1 MAEDKNLIGQFP
13 GLRMYDEGGKFEV
26 KQEYIDA
33 ARAKAIEEGKK
44 YYGDATNFEVF
55 RDSVLNLPD
64 AAINFVARGAEG
76 TGELAAGIA
85 SLAFKGA
92 QLATTTD
99 PDKLTQIMSE
109 PSFTKY
115 MGAYKGKLGKPNLF
129 TSDISGIEENV
140 DRVGDVAY
148 LASPVPMAPFAKGIP
163 FLFKAGKAAKE
174 GTENIAK
181 DVVKSFTQ
189 GDSGFRA
196 SAGGVRTVDD
206 LIKSNQVKKA
216 SEITDDPL
224 NLISIKRDRRDSI
237 RDAKSQKS
245 TIDSDGL
252 PKIEPQ
258 EGFSNP
264 IKPYKEYLGHFKNVE
279 NTIKN
284 LPSGTVLKG
293 KNELLQLSKDVT
305 RIFQRNKTAESRDK
319 ALKLL
324 QEQYGLQPGSFREA
338 LKKLYGDARGAF
350 AGVDADSAAIR
361 FLPEDVAQELANFNL
376 YKMGGRTFETEKMY
390 NDIIKIFKNPQQR
403 STLNL
408 VDEDIFKKYGLDV
421 NASPA
426 TVLAIRLKQIK
437 PFIKDEKVLANLN
450 KYLKTSPTEINNS
463 RLSSYFK
470 ENKIKFNK
478 AKTREAAIENLET
491 FKAALDDLNIAKRDS
506 VGFGNTTTKYI
517 NMYKD
522 AYGGDNLLT
531 YNEISKNLPA
541 IKRSE
546 GYMKVINKL
555 NNKSKTSFDDFMNKA
570 GDYIQEGET
579 TYINSRIKGM
589 MARMIDEAKRKNP
602 SIKDVDI
609 VKELDDINVE
619 EYVQVLRYNKI
630 LNDRVQDA
638 KSLGVTLEDFNL
650 SHIEDV
656 ARNWQGTMKEN
667 NLFFTSGTLNKGLQ
681 KTLNNRIDEVLDN
694 LNNVKT
700 AKEKDILIKE
710 LKNIEDELIENNLI
724 SKINDTFYGKKD
736 ITPESS
742 FQLQKSKMAEE
753 VYRDDPMPTRMNKGG
768 VVGFSHLI
776 RPLGNF

>member
-1 MAEDKNLIGQFP
+1 MVGIAQFP
-13 GLRMYDEGGKFEV
+13 GLGMYDEGGKFEV

-33 ARAKAIEEGKK
+33 AKAKAIEEGKK

-55 RDSVLNLPD
+55 RDGVLNLPD
-64 AAINFVARGAEG
+64 SAINFVLRGAEG
-76 TGELAAGIA
+76 TGELVAGIT
-85 SLAFKGA
+85 SLVMKGG

-99 PDKLTQIMSE
+99 PDRLTQLMSE
-109 PSFTKY
+109 PSITKY
-115 MGAYKGKLGKPNLF
+115 MGAYKNKIPTPNLYE
-129 TSDISGIEENV
+129 SNISGME
-140 DRVGDVAY
+140 DVEKAFGT
-148 LASPVPMAPFAKGIP
+148 AGHIAAPIPVLPFAKGIP
-163 FLFKAGKAAKE
+163 YLYKASKAATE
-174 GTENIAK
+174 GTKNIVK
-181 DVVKSFTQ
+181 DAANVVTK
-189 GDSGFRA
+189 GDSGFRT
-196 SAGGVRTVDD
+196 SAGGAQVVGTAED
-206 LIKSNQVKKA
+206 IK
-216 SEITDDPL
+216 P
-224 NLISIKRDRRDSI
+224 ISDFPFGTGGPSK
-237 RDAKSQKS
+237 
-245 TIDSDGL
+245 L
-252 PKIEPQ
+252 PKIKPQ

-264 IKPYKEYLGHFKNVE
+264 INPFKDYISHFKNVE

-305 RIFQRNKTAESRDK
+305 RIFKRNKTAESRDK

-324 QEQYGLQPGSFREA
+324 QEQYGMQPSSFREA
-338 LKKLYGDARGAF
+338 LNKLYGDARGAF
-350 AGVDADSAAIR
+350 AGVDVDSKAIR

-408 VDEDIFKKYGLDV
+408 VDENIFKKYGLDV

-426 TVLAIRLKQIK
+426 TALAIRLKQIK

-450 KYLKTSPTEINNS
+450 TFLKTSPSEINNV
-463 RLSSYFK
+463 RLSNYFK

-478 AKTREAAIENLET
+478 ADTRKAAIENLET
-491 FKAALDDLNIAKRDS
+491 FKAALSDLNIAKRDS

-517 NMYKD
+517 DIYRD
-522 AYGGDNLLT
+522 AYGGNNLLT
-531 YNEISKNLPA
+531 YNEIAKNLPV
-541 IKRSE
+541 IQRGE
-546 GYMKVINKL
+546 GYMKVLNKL
-555 NNKSKTSFDDFMNKA
+555 DNKSRTSFDNFMNKA

-589 MARMIDEAKRKNP
+589 MARMIQEAKKSGIKNA
-602 SIKDVDI
+602 DI
-609 VKELDDINVE
+609 VKELDNINVE

-656 ARNWQGTMKEN
+656 GRSWQGTMKEN
-667 NLFFTSGTLNKGLQ
+667 NLFFTSATLNKGLQ
-681 KTLNNRIDEVLDN
+681 KTLNNKIDEVLDN

-710 LKNIEDELIENNLI
+710 LKNIEDKLIENNLI

-736 ITPESS
+736 ISPESS

-753 VYRDDPMPTRMNKGG
+753 VYRDDPMPARMNKGG
-768 VVGFSHLI
+768 VVGIDHMTRSLKEF
-776 RPLGNF
+776 

>member
-1 MAEDKNLIGQFP
+1 MAQIAQFP
-13 GLRMYDEGGKFEV
+13 GLGMYDEGGKFEV
-26 KQEYIDA
+26 KQEFIDE
-33 ARAKAIEEGKK
+33 ARAKAISEGKK
-44 YYGDATNFEVF
+44 YYGDATNFEIF

-76 TGELAAGIA
+76 TGELVAGIA
-85 SLAFKGA
+85 SLAMKGG

-115 MGAYKGKLGKPNLF
+115 MGAYKGKLGKPDLF

-140 DRVGDVAY
+140 DRMGEIGY
-148 LASPVPMAPFAKGIP
+148 IASPVPVVPAAKGIP
-163 FLFKAGKAAKE
+163 FLLKASKAAKE

-196 SAGGVRTVDD
+196 SAGGVKTVDD
-206 LIKSNQVKKA
+206 LIKNNQVKKA
-216 SEITDDPL
+216 SEITKDPL
-224 NLISIKRDRRDSI
+224 ALMSIKRDRRDSI

-305 RIFQRNKTAESRDK
+305 RIFQRNKTVESRDK

-324 QEQYGLQPGSFREA
+324 QEQSGMQPSSFRQA
-338 LKKLYGDARGAF
+338 LNKLYGDARGAF

-426 TVLAIRLKQIK
+426 TVLALRLKQIK
-437 PFIKDEKVLANLN
+437 PFIKDEKVLENLN

-478 AKTREAAIENLET
+478 AGTREAAIENLEI
-491 FKAALDDLNIAKRDS
+491 FKGALDDLNIAKRDS

-517 NMYKD
+517 NMYRD

-555 NNKSKTSFDDFMNKA
+555 DNKSRTSFDDFMNKA

-700 AKEKDILIKE
+700 AKEKDMLIKE

-736 ITPESS
+736 ITAESS

-768 VVGFSHLI
+768 MIGISHLI
-776 RPLGNF
+776 RPL

>member
-1 MAEDKNLIGQFP
+1 MVGILDTKEGVNALQRNQQF
-13 GLRMYDEGGKFEV
+13 FEKGV
-26 KQEYIDA
+26 
-33 ARAKAIEEGKK
+33 
-44 YYGDATNFEVF
+44 GDT
-55 RDSVLNLPD
+55 
-64 AAINFVARGAEG
+64 
-76 TGELAAGIA
+76 TAG
-85 SLAFKGA
+85 SRL
-92 QLATTTD
+92 LATITGTD
-99 PDKLTQIMSE
+99 VSPSKRITSE
-109 PSFTKY
+109 TSRLDPLSREIY
-115 MGAYKGKLGKPNLF
+115 NVVAPYGKLA
-129 TSDISGIEENV
+129 V
-140 DRVGDVAY
+140 
-148 LASPVPMAPFAKGIP
+148 
-163 FLFKAGKAAKE
+163 
-174 GTENIAK
+174 NIADTIFRLPGAAAADIANMFGVKEK
-181 DVVKSFTQ
+181 DVNEIQALTNSVIFQSFGQGPRVVGAGSQIKNVAKNVADETATTAKYFPEYTPFKNIEPKSV
-189 GDSGFRA
+189 GAMS
-196 SAGGVRTVDD
+196 VDD
-206 LIKSNQVKKA
+206 LIKSKQINKA
-216 SEITDDPL
+216 SEMTDDPL
-224 NLISIKRDRRDSI
+224 NVMSIKRDRRDSI
-237 RDAKSQKS
+237 RDAKSKKS

-305 RIFQRNKTAESRDK
+305 RIFQRNKTVESRDK

-350 AGVDADSAAIR
+350 AGVDADSTAIR

-426 TVLAIRLKQIK
+426 TVLNIRLKQLK

-478 AKTREAAIENLET
+478 AETREAAIENLET

-517 NMYKD
+517 NMYRD
-522 AYGGDNLLT
+522 AYGGENLLT
-531 YNEISKNLPA
+531 YNEIAKNLPA

-570 GDYIQEGET
+570 GDYIKEGET

-681 KTLNNRIDEVLDN
+681 KTLNNKIDEVLDN

-700 AKEKDILIKE
+700 AKEKDMLIKE

-724 SKINDTFYGKKD
+724 SKINDTFYGKKN
-736 ITPESS
+736 ITAESS

-768 VVGFSHLI
+768 LVGISHLI
-776 RPLGNF
+776 RPL

>member
-1 MAEDKNLIGQFP
+1 MAQIAQFP
-13 GLRMYDEGGKFEV
+13 GLGMYDKGGKFEV
-26 KQEYIDA
+26 KQEFIDA
-33 ARAKAIEEGKK
+33 ARAKAISEGKK
-44 YYGDATNFEVF
+44 YYGDATNFEIF

-76 TGELAAGIA
+76 TGELVAGIA
-85 SLAFKGA
+85 SLAMKGG

-115 MGAYKGKLGKPNLF
+115 MGAYKGKLGKPDLF

-140 DRVGDVAY
+140 DRMGEIGY
-148 LASPVPMAPFAKGIP
+148 IASPVPVVPAAKGIP
-163 FLFKAGKAAKE
+163 FLLKASKAAKE

-224 NLISIKRDRRDSI
+224 ALMSIKRDRRDSI
-237 RDAKSQKS
+237 RDAKSKKS

-305 RIFQRNKTAESRDK
+305 RIFQRNKTVESRDK

-324 QEQYGLQPGSFREA
+324 QEQSGMQPSSFRQA
-338 LKKLYGDARGAF
+338 LNKLYGDARGAF

-426 TVLAIRLKQIK
+426 TVLALRLKQIK
-437 PFIKDEKVLANLN
+437 PFIKDEKVLENLN

-478 AKTREAAIENLET
+478 AGTREAAIENLEI
-491 FKAALDDLNIAKRDS
+491 FKGALDDLNIAKRDS

-517 NMYKD
+517 NMYRD

-541 IKRSE
+541 IQRGE

-555 NNKSKTSFDDFMNKA
+555 DNKSRTSFDNFMNKA

-589 MARMIDEAKRKNP
+589 MARMIQEAKKAG
-602 SIKDVDI
+602 IKDADI
-609 VKELDDINVE
+609 VKELDNINVE
-619 EYVQVLRYNKI
+619 EYVEVLRYNKI
-630 LNDRVQDA
+630 LKDRVELG
-638 KSLGVTLEDFNL
+638 KSQGFTLEDFNL

-681 KTLNNRIDEVLDN
+681 KTLNNKIEKVLDN

-700 AKEKDILIKE
+700 AKEKDMLIKE

-724 SKINDTFYGKKD
+724 SKVNDTFYGKKD
-736 ITPESS
+736 VTAKSS
-742 FQLQKSKMAEE
+742 FEEQLSNIETPIKREISEKMFG
-753 VYRDDPMPTRMNKGG
+753 DPTYFKKDGG
-768 VVGFSHLI
+768 IVGFSHLI
-776 RPLGNF
+776 RPL